1 MPQKSTKTTTTD
13 MGPWSGQRP
22 YITETFSEAQRIY
35 NENKARTPYQGD
47 FVATMTP
54 EQRSVLDN
62 AIKFYTGEGTQRAD
76 NLYGTSN
83 TLLNAGAT
91 GVVNSANAIND
102 FAASDRTGAI
112 INDASRIADNPY
124 MSGMVDATMRDAYRN
139 ASENTIPN
147 LYRDAAAGSNL
158 NSSRTALSQG
168 VVERGLAQKT
178 ADVSAALRGQAYG
191 QGLEIGAGN
200 QRLNLDA
207 LMGAGG
213 LFDSAAAR
221 GFGGV
226 MDATNMRNS
235 ATDRAVNSGELI
247 RQGNQLGLDN
257 DIAKFNYK
265 DTRADELLRRYYGII
280 GDKSWGQTG
289 TTTETT
295 KTQPGA
301 AQIAGGILGAVGSI
315 FGGPMGLM
323 SGLGGLG
330 GMLGLGSAAAGAG
343 SAFSGYNMTGLPTNR
358 I

>member
-35 NENKARTPYQGD
+35 NENKNRPGYEGD

-54 EQRSVLDN
+54 EQRGILDN
-62 AIKFYTGEGTQRAD
+62 AVKYYTGEGTNRAD
-76 NLYGTSN
+76 TLYGNAN
-83 TLLNAGAT
+83 TLLGT
-91 GVVNSANAIND
+91 GINGLTNTANAITD
-102 FAASDRTGAI
+102 FAKTDRTGAI

-124 MSGMVDATMRDAYRN
+124 MSSMVDATMRDAYRN

-158 NSSRTALSQG
+158 NSSRTALMQG

-178 ADVSAALRGQAYG
+178 ADIGAQLRGAAYG
-191 QGLEIGAGN
+191 QGLDIGAGN

-213 LFDSAAAR
+213 LFDSATAR

-226 MDATNMRNS
+226 IDATNMRND
-235 ATDRAVNSGELI
+235 ATDRAVTSGELI

-257 DIAKFNYK
+257 EMAKFNYK
-265 DTRADELLRRYYGII
+265 DTRADELLRRYYGIV

-295 KTQPGA
+295 KTQPSS
-301 AQIAGGILGAVGSI
+301 AQIAGAAIGAIGSLL
-315 FGGPMGLM
+315 GGPAGLM
-323 SGLGGLG
+323 AGMGSLGT
-330 GMLGLGSAAAGAG
+330 MMGLGSAAAGAA
-343 SAFSGYNMTGLPTNR
+343 SAFGGYNMTGLPTNR